1 MGLWAAAFSQRL
13 HELGWFEG
21 RTVTIEYRWADG
33 RSERFAEIAAE
44 FVRLKVNVIVTG
56 GSGSVAAKRATSVIP
71 IVFAAVGDPIGNGLV
86 ESLSRPGGNATGL
99 SLQQADLAGKR
110 LELLREI
117 VPNLRRLAVLANA
130 AVTGYTEL
138 LEVHAAAHTLG
149 LQTATFEFR
158 RAEDITAAIESLK
171 GQVDA
176 VYVVSDPLA
185 TANRVRI
192 NSLAVNARLPT
203 VCGLR
208 EYAEAGGLITYG
220 PNISDPFRRAGDY
233 VDKILRGVKPADI
246 PVEQPTK
253 FDFVINVTTAKLLGI
268 AVSTTLL
275 ALAEVIE

>member
-56 GSGSVAAKRATSVIP
+56 GSASVAAKRATSVIP

-149 LQTATFEFR
+149 LQATTFEFT
-158 RAEDITAAIESLK
+158 RAEDITAALESLK
-171 GQVDA
+171 GKVDA